1 MPTASDLQSLIQLGV
16 AINGAIF
23 AVSALRQ
30 PVVAREKAAID
41 ALAEQYKLMQS
52 VESVTDSRAW
62 QPFKSSYLK
71 LLANFNE
78 HEAIIEKRDGQI
90 QKAAFLAAIVSMAAL
105 VASAYFP
112 TCEIGHVWV
121 AALVVLTVGPSI
133 GSVITNVSFVKNN
146 LKENR
151 VLREDMNGQ
160 LVTLRKLI
168 PRE

>member
-41 ALAEQYKLMQS
+41 ALTEQFKLMQPYK
-52 VESVTDSRAW
+52 SVTDAPAW
-62 QPFKSSYLK
+62 QPFKSNYLK

-78 HEAIIEKRDGQI
+78 HEAIIEQRDSQI
-90 QKAAFLAAIVSMAAL
+90 QIAAFVAAIVCMAAL

-112 TCEIGHVWV
+112 TREIGHVWV
-121 AALVVLTVGPSI
+121 VALGILTVGPSI
-133 GSVITNVSFVKNN
+133 WSVITNVSFVNNN
-146 LKENR
+146 LKDNR
-151 VLREDMNGQ
+151 VLRENMNGQ
-160 LVTLRKLI
+160 LVALRKLI
-168 PRE
+168 PKE